1 MLLSKGIE
9 AYCPVQEVL
18 KQWSDRRKKV
28 MEPLF
33 KSYVFVRIDGSE
45 RLETLQTRGVVSFV
59 KWLGKPAVIRDE
71 EIAAIK
77 EFLQEYQNIQ
87 LRAFDRYQQGDEVQV
102 SYGPLS
108 GSHGRVLRQKKHK
121 VTLRIEQL
129 GLDLIAELPKS
140 HLKPVL

>member
-1 MLLSKGIE
+1 MAKGIE

-28 MEPLF
+28 QEPLF
-33 KSYVFVRIDGSE
+33 KSYVFVQIEQSE
-45 RLETLQTRGVVSFV
+45 KLETLQTRGVVGFV
-59 KWLGKPAVIRDE
+59 KWLGKPAVIQPG

-87 LRAFDRYQQGDEVQV
+87 LRAFDRYDQGDEVRI

-108 GSHGRVLRQKKHK
+108 GSHGRVVRQKKHK

-129 GLDLIAELPKS
+129 GLDLVAELPKS
-140 HLKPVL
+140 HLEPVL